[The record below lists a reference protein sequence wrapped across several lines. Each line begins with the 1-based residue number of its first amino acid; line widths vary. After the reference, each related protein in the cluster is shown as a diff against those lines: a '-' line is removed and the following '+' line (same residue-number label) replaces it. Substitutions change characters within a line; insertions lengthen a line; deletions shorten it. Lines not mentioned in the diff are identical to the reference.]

1 MHSEISRTKTY
12 NNKVIFIDGYWR
24 SGKSLLSPLVGTFN
38 DVDKVKY
45 DYHTEWVCILDF
57 LNLIDSKAASV
68 LLKTFLDLYTYNN
81 YVGREINL
89 RPKDDSSVFQN
100 PKTFK
105 FLRRILKDDKQD
117 INQQIE
123 TKKPIQLINT
133 HNVFQMVKPLLQA
146 FGERVYLFRCIRNP
160 VNNLTQWAE
169 YLNMVGKSPKALNIY
184 KAQGEVPWYVPDK
197 LIDTYIGSPS
207 IVKAAISQIE
217 LEKLAEKRLQNL
229 ESLETRYL
237 TVPFENF
244 VRDPSAWMNKISKI
258 LEIPKSKSLPKLYKK
273 YSLPRPK
280 QKKQEYEKTK
290 KTLLALIK
298 NSDIKDKLEI
308 NITKYENNFEDF

>member
-1 MHSEISRTKTY
+1 
-12 NNKVIFIDGYWR
+12 
-24 SGKSLLSPLVGTFN
+24 
-38 DVDKVKY
+38 
-45 DYHTEWVCILDF
+45 
-57 LNLIDSKAASV
+57 
-68 LLKTFLDLYTYNN
+68 
-81 YVGREINL
+81 
-89 RPKDDSSVFQN
+89 
-100 PKTFK
+100 
-105 FLRRILKDDKQD
+105 
-117 INQQIE
+117 
-123 TKKPIQLINT
+123 
-133 HNVFQMVKPLLQA
+133 
-146 FGERVYLFRCIRNP
+146 
-160 VNNLTQWAE
+160 
-169 YLNMVGKSPKALNIY
+169 
-184 KAQGEVPWYVPDK
+184 

>member
-1 MHSEISRTKTY
+1 MIMHSEISRTKTY

-133 HNVFQMVKPLLQA
+133 HNVFQMVKPLL
-146 FGERVYLFRCIRNP
+146 
-160 VNNLTQWAE
+160 
-169 YLNMVGKSPKALNIY
+169 
-184 KAQGEVPWYVPDK
+184 
-197 LIDTYIGSPS
+197 
-207 IVKAAISQIE
+207 
-217 LEKLAEKRLQNL
+217 
-229 ESLETRYL
+229 
-237 TVPFENF
+237 
-244 VRDPSAWMNKISKI
+244 
-258 LEIPKSKSLPKLYKK
+258 
-273 YSLPRPK
+273 
-280 QKKQEYEKTK
+280 
-290 KTLLALIK
+290 
-298 NSDIKDKLEI
+298 
-308 NITKYENNFEDF
+308 

>member
-1 MHSEISRTKTY
+1 M
-12 NNKVIFIDGYWR
+12 
-24 SGKSLLSPLVGTFN
+24 
-38 DVDKVKY
+38 
-45 DYHTEWVCILDF
+45 
-57 LNLIDSKAASV
+57 
-68 LLKTFLDLYTYNN
+68 
-81 YVGREINL
+81 
-89 RPKDDSSVFQN
+89 
-100 PKTFK
+100 
-105 FLRRILKDDKQD
+105 
-117 INQQIE
+117 
-123 TKKPIQLINT
+123 
-133 HNVFQMVKPLLQA
+133 
-146 FGERVYLFRCIRNP
+146 
-160 VNNLTQWAE
+160 
-169 YLNMVGKSPKALNIY
+169 
-184 KAQGEVPWYVPDK
+184 PDK